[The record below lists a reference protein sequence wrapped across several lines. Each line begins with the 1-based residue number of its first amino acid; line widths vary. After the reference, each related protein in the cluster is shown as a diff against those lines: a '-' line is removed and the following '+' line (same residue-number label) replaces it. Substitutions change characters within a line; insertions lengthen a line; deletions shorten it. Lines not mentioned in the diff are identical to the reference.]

1 VFQTKYSKMN
11 KTTRTVVFGNKSR
24 SIGVAFFIA
33 SLLLISCN
41 SGTPVDKIINE
52 FQNPNSE
59 YVMVAAHRAAHNIHP
74 ENSLSAIQQALDL
87 GVDIIELDVKVT
99 KDGVVVLNH
108 DGTIDR
114 TTNGTGDPEEYT
126 LEELKKIRLKMPDG
140 TLTDESIA
148 TFEDALNLVRGK
160 AMVDIDIKTSHL
172 KPVADVIKKTNTLKQ
187 VFWFDNDYDALKEV
201 LSLEKNSM
209 LMPRAYSFEMADSA
223 LKVFSPN
230 VIHIDPSFYTKEV
243 TELIRGG
250 NARIW
255 INALGETDDLIRKGE
270 TESAMNDLLKFKAN
284 VIQTDEPEKILKYL
298 ESKGLRN

>member
-1 VFQTKYSKMN
+1 MEN
-11 KTTRTVVFGNKSR
+11 KINKAIKINKFR
-24 SIGVAFFIA
+24 STAVAFFIA
-33 SLLLISCN
+33 SLFLVSCN
-41 SGTPVDKIINE
+41 SNNQFDKILSE
-52 FQNPNSE
+52 FHNPNSE

-74 ENSLSAIQQALDL
+74 ENSLSAIQHALDL

-126 LEELKKIRLKMPDG
+126 LEELKEFRLKMPDG
-140 TLTDESIA
+140 TLCDESIA

-172 KPVADVIKKTNTLKQ
+172 KPVADIIRRTNTLEQ

-201 LSLEKNSM
+201 LSLEKKSM
-209 LMPRAYSFEMADSA
+209 LMPRAYSYEMADSA
-223 LKVFSPN
+223 LKVFSPK

-243 TELIRGG
+243 AELIRGG
-250 NARIW
+250 NSRIW
-255 INALGETDDLIRKGE
+255 INALGDADEHIRVGE
-270 TESAMNDLLKFKAN
+270 IEVAITELLKFKAN
-284 VIQTDEPEKILKYL
+284 VIQTDEPEKLIQYL
-298 ESKGLRN
+298 ESKGLHN